1 MINVQREFECNPKG
15 LPYEA
20 VNPSLVGIKV
30 ALWSLRAV
38 VVVNPWE
45 SLGILWVSLK
55 TH

>member
-1 MINVQREFECNPKG
+1 MYKGIIECNPKG

-38 VVVNPWE
+38 VVVNHWE
-45 SLGILWVSLK
+45 PLGTLSVTLK
-55 TH
+55 